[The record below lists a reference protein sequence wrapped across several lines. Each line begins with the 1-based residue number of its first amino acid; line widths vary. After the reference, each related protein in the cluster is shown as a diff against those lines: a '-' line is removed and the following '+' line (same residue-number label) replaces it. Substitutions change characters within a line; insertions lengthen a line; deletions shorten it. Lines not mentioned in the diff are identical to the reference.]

1 MATKMLEV
9 SIILKKIDEKIQET
23 ISNKDE
29 IKQLISM
36 LSTLDNSKSF
46 ALGIVVGR
54 IYNAFYYQSKR
65 ILNREPTKI
74 EFEEFL
80 EFVQNKK
87 SDLENLW

>member
-1 MATKMLEV
+1 MDEIL
-9 SIILKKIDEKIQET
+9 LKKIEQKIQDV

-29 IKQLISM
+29 IKQLIKL
-36 LSTLDNSKSF
+36 LSTIDDSKSF

-65 ILNREPTKI
+65 ILNREPTKE

-80 EFVQNKK
+80 EFLKNKK
-87 SDLENLW
+87 SEFENLW